1 MQLTIAVIFGVV
13 TGSLYGLAALGLVFV
28 YRATKVLNFALAGTA
43 SISAYIAS
51 SLLDAGWGYP
61 AVLAVVLFSGAAL
74 GALCYLVLKGMASA
88 GPITTSIGT
97 VGILLILLG
106 LVGNI
111 WGVAQ
116 RQLPLPIRGSVHLGS
131 ISIGYYELL
140 AVAVAVVALFTGFLV
155 VFRTRLGLRMRA
167 VSSGPRT
174 ADLLGV
180 NRRFVELSA
189 WAMGGVAG
197 SLAGLLIVPLRQ
209 LDQNVLVNFMLT
221 AFVAVVMGG
230 FTSLGG
236 VVTSGIAVGIALNL
250 LSTFVSGTLES
261 TFTFLLIAAVLAF
274 RPNGVFGSQERSV
287 AEPQLP
293 TAGREWLSVKHLY
306 ASLLPA
312 LRSTSRATTYQQ
324 AVRRLMV
331 RRGTLLIMVVVGF
344 AVALSRGG
352 TAAYVLAS
360 SLATFIAVLG
370 VTTIVGLTGQVSLG
384 HGAIVGLGAYT
395 TAMVS
400 TYLNTSF
407 WVGLPMSVVVG
418 CLVGAALGW
427 PAARLS
433 GVYLVVF
440 TLAFGLAIPEL
451 LVQFPNITGGGAG
464 LTINLPSQLFNVRYG
479 LLLVAGA
486 AFATVIV
493 YTLVTR
499 STFGRRWRAVRDSEL
514 ATISLGWS
522 ATASKVTAFAFGSAL
537 AAFGGAMQALLVG
550 YVSPDGYSLFT
561 SIYLLVAVYVGGPGT
576 VFGSFV
582 GALIITMVPYYAG
595 GTGIPQIL
603 FGLLLLLILAFAP
616 QGIGNRLMG
625 TRPSRRDGALT
636 PITAGSAP
644 IHPTAHNTS
653 LTPLQQG
660 R

>member
-1 MQLTIAVIFGVV
+1 MQLAIAVIFGIV
-13 TGSLYGLAALGLVFV
+13 TGALYGLAALGLVLV

-61 AVLAVVLFSGAAL
+61 RVLVVVLASGAVL
-74 GALCYLVLKGMASA
+74 GALCYLILKGMASA
-88 GPITTSIGT
+88 GPITISIGT
-97 VGILLILLG
+97 VGILLVLLG

-111 WGVAQ
+111 WGVEQ
-116 RQLPLPIRGSVHLGS
+116 KQLPLPVTGSVSLGR
-131 ISIGYYELL
+131 ISIAYYELL
-140 AVAVAVVALFTGFLV
+140 AVAVAVAALFAGFLV

-180 NRRFVELSA
+180 NRRVVELSA
-189 WAMGGVAG
+189 WAMGGAAG

-230 FTSLGG
+230 FTSIGG
-236 VVTSGIAVGIALNL
+236 VVASGIVVGIALNL
-250 LSTFVSGTLES
+250 LSTFVSGTLQS
-261 TFTFLLIAAVLAF
+261 TFAFLLIAAVLAF
-274 RPNGVFGSQERSV
+274 RPNGVFGFRERSV

-293 TAGREWLSVKHLY
+293 TAGREWLSAKRRLV
-306 ASLLPA
+306 ALLPT
-312 LRSTSRATTYQQ
+312 LRATSTATYEQ
-324 AVRRLMV
+324 VLRRLQV
-331 RRGTLLIMVVVGF
+331 RRGILLLLVAVGF
-344 AVALSRGG
+344 AVAFLRGG
-352 TAAYVLAS
+352 TAAYILAS
-360 SLATFIAVLG
+360 TLATFIAVLG
-370 VTTIVGLTGQVSLG
+370 VTAIVGLTGQVSLG

-395 TAMVS
+395 TALVS
-400 TYLNTSF
+400 THLNASF
-407 WVGLPMSVVVG
+407 WIGLPVSVAVG
-418 CLVGAALGW
+418 CLVGAVVGW

-451 LVQFPNITGGGAG
+451 LVNFPKITGGGSG
-464 LTINLPSQLFNVRYG
+464 LTINLPPQLFNVRYG

-486 AFATVIV
+486 AIATVLV

-514 ATISLGWS
+514 AVVSLGWS

-537 AAFGGAMQALLVG
+537 AAFGGTMQALLVG

-616 QGIGNRLMG
+616 EGIGNRLMG
-625 TRPSRRDGALT
+625 TRPSRRDGALA
-636 PITAGSAP
+636 PVTAGSASVR
-644 IHPTAHNTS
+644 PTAHNAP

>member
-1 MQLTIAVIFGVV
+1 MQLAIAVIFGIV
-13 TGSLYGLAALGLVFV
+13 TGALYGLAALGLVLV

-61 AVLAVVLFSGAAL
+61 RVLVVVLASGAVL
-74 GALCYLVLKGMASA
+74 GALCYLILKGIASA
-88 GPITTSIGT
+88 GPITISIGT
-97 VGILLILLG
+97 VGILLVLLG

-111 WGVAQ
+111 WGVEQ
-116 RQLPLPIRGSVHLGS
+116 KQLPLPVRGNVSLGQ
-131 ISIGYYELL
+131 ISIAYYELL
-140 AVAVAVVALFTGFLV
+140 AVAVAVTALFAGFLV

-180 NRRFVELSA
+180 NRRVVELSA
-189 WAMGGVAG
+189 WAMGGAAG

-230 FTSLGG
+230 FTSIGG
-236 VVTSGIAVGIALNL
+236 VVASGIFVGIALNL
-250 LSTFVSGTLES
+250 LSTFVSGTLQS
-261 TFTFLLIAAVLAF
+261 TFAFLLIAAVLAF
-274 RPNGVFGSQERSV
+274 RPNGVFGFRERAV

-293 TAGREWLSVKHLY
+293 TARREWLSAKRKLV
-306 ASLLPA
+306 AILPT
-312 LRSTSRATTYQQ
+312 LRATSTATYEQ
-324 AVRRLMV
+324 AVRRLQV
-331 RRGTLLIMVVVGF
+331 RRGFLLLLIAVGF
-344 AVALSRGG
+344 AVAFLSGG
-352 TAAYVLAS
+352 TAAYILAS
-360 SLATFIAVLG
+360 TLATFIAVLG
-370 VTTIVGLTGQVSLG
+370 VTAIVGLTGQVSLG

-395 TAMVS
+395 TALVS
-400 TYLNTSF
+400 THLNASF
-407 WVGLPMSVVVG
+407 WIGLPLSVTIG
-418 CLVGAALGW
+418 CLVGAVVGW

-451 LVQFPNITGGGAG
+451 LVNFPKITGGGAG
-464 LTINLPSQLFNVRYG
+464 LTINLPPQLFNVRYG

-486 AFATVIV
+486 AIATVLV

-514 ATISLGWS
+514 AVVSLGWS
-522 ATASKVTAFAFGSAL
+522 AIASKVTAFAFGSAL
-537 AAFGGAMQALLVG
+537 AAFGGTMQALLVG

-616 QGIGNRLMG
+616 EGIGNRLMG
-625 TRPSRRDGALT
+625 TRPYRRDGALA
-636 PITAGSAP
+636 PVAAGSASVR
-644 IHPTAHNTS
+644 PTAHNAP